1 MDFSWPNGDNVVSR
15 SIVTCVLVGTLG
27 LTGACGGAKPASP
40 SSPDVWAVVN
50 GKELRRDHVERLY
63 RTMLNPDA
71 GTPTD
76 EEVLGAKLGILEDMI
91 NDEILMGRAEGLK
104 IAPTEDEITK
114 AVAEQRGQ
122 MTEEAFTKQLGDR
135 KITPEEFRQ
144 EVRRELTVRKV
155 VEKEV
160 TEKAVV
166 ADAEVTAFFEKNR
179 EQFNIR
185 ERQYH
190 LAQIV
195 VNSQPNPQVANRRGD
210 DASTPEQAQR
220 KVTMLTE
227 RLRTGDSFADLA
239 TDFSEDPQSSAQGG
253 DIGFVPQS
261 RIDSAPPQLRQAV
274 MAMKPGQVST
284 VTAGTQ
290 VTILA
295 LVAVQEPGQREIS
308 NPEVKDAIL
317 KGLKDRRQQLMQTA
331 FMSHVR
337 NEATVTNYLAK
348 QIVDGTGKAPDAA
361 ASK

>member
-1 MDFSWPNGDNVVSR
+1 MLSR
-15 SIVTCVLVGTLG
+15 LISSGLVAGVLAVAV
-27 LTGACGGAKPASP
+27 ACGGSGRGP

-63 RTMLNPDA
+63 RTMLNSDA
-71 GTPTD
+71 GTPT
-76 EEVLGAKLGILEDMI
+76 EEEALGAKLSILEDMI
-91 NDEILMGRAEGLK
+91 NDEILLARAAGLQ
-104 IAPTEDEITK
+104 IAPTEDEVTK
-114 AVAEQRGQ
+114 AVTEQRGALS
-122 MTEEAFTKQLGDR
+122 EEAFVKQLGDR
-135 KITPEEFRQ
+135 RITPDEFRQ

-160 TEKAVV
+160 TDKVTV

-179 EQFNIR
+179 AQFNVL

-195 VNSQPNPQVANRRGD
+195 VNSLPNPQITNRRGD
-210 DASTPEQAQR
+210 DATTPEQAQR
-220 KVTMLTE
+220 KITMLTE

-239 TDFSEDPQSSAQGG
+239 VDFSEDPQSSANGG

-261 RIDSAPPQLRQAV
+261 RIDTAPPQLRQAV

-295 LVAVQEPGQREIS
+295 MVAIQEPGQRDIS
-308 NPEVKDAIL
+308 NPEVKEAIQ
-317 KGLKDRRQQLMQTA
+317 KGLKDRRLQLMQNA
-331 FMSHVR
+331 FMSRVR
-337 NEATVTNYLAK
+337 NEATVVNYLAV
-348 QIVDGTGKAPDAA
+348 QIVDGGGKASEAA
-361 ASK
+361 ANQ

>member
-1 MDFSWPNGDNVVSR
+1 METALLSR
-15 SIVTCVLVGTLG
+15 SIVAGVVVGALAF
-27 LTGACGGAKPASP
+27 TGACGGAGSATP

-50 GKELRRDHVERLY
+50 GTELKRDHVERLY

-71 GTPTD
+71 GIPT
-76 EEVLGAKLGILEDMI
+76 EEETLGAKLSILEDMI
-91 NDEILMGRAEGLK
+91 NDEILIARATALQ
-104 IAPTEDEITK
+104 IAPTDDEITK

-122 MTEEAFTKQLGDR
+122 MTEEAFAKQLADR
-135 KITPEEFRQ
+135 RITADEFRQ
-144 EVRRELTVRKV
+144 EVRRELVVRKV
-155 VEKEV
+155 IEKEV

-166 ADAEVTAFFEKNR
+166 TDAEVTAFYEKNR
-179 EQFNIR
+179 EQFNVR

-195 VNSQPNPQVANRRGD
+195 VNSQPNPQVSNRRGD
-210 DASTPEQAQR
+210 DATTPEQAQR

-239 TDFSEDPQSSAQGG
+239 ADFSEDPQSSSQGG

-261 RIDSAPPQLRQAV
+261 RIDTAPPQLKQAV

-284 VTAGTQ
+284 VTAGSQ

-308 NPEVKDAIL
+308 NPEVKDAIQ
-317 KGLKDRRQQLMQTA
+317 KGLKDRREQLMHNA
-331 FMSHVR
+331 FMSHIR
-337 NEATVTNYLAK
+337 NEAKVVNFLTK
-348 QIVDGTGKAPDAA
+348 QIVDGAGKAPDAA
-361 ASK
+361 ANK

>member
-1 MDFSWPNGDNVVSR
+1 MLSRFVATGVVMGALALA
-15 SIVTCVLVGTLG
+15 V
-27 LTGACGGAKPASP
+27 ACGGSGTAP
-40 SSPDVWAVVN
+40 SSPDVWAVVD

-63 RTMLNPDA
+63 RTMLNAEA
-71 GTPTD
+71 GIPTD
-76 EEVLGAKLGILEDMI
+76 EEALGAKLSILEDMI
-91 NDEILMGRAEGLK
+91 NDEILMARAAGLQ
-104 IAPTEDEITK
+104 IAPTEDEVTK

-122 MTEEAFTKQLGDR
+122 MTEEAFVKQLGDR
-135 KITPEEFRQ
+135 RITPDEFRQ

-160 TEKAVV
+160 TEKVAI
-166 ADAEVTAFFEKNR
+166 ADAEVTAFYEKNR
-179 EQFNIR
+179 AQFNVR

-195 VNSQPNPQVANRRGD
+195 VNSQPNPQVTNRRGD
-210 DASTPEQAQR
+210 DATTAEQASR

-239 TDFSEDPQSSAQGG
+239 IDFSEDPQSSAQGG

-261 RIDSAPPQLRQAV
+261 RIDTAPPQLRQAV

-284 VTAGTQ
+284 VNAGTQ

-308 NPEVKDAIL
+308 NPEVKEAIQ
-317 KGLKDRRQQLMQTA
+317 KGLKDRRLQLMQNA
-331 FMSHVR
+331 FMSRVR
-337 NEATVTNYLAK
+337 NEAKVVNYLAL
-348 QIVDGTGKAPDAA
+348 QIVNGSGKAADAA
-361 ASK
+361 ANK

>member
-1 MDFSWPNGDNVVSR
+1 MLSR
-15 SIVTCVLVGTLG
+15 FVATGFVTGALALA
-27 LTGACGGAKPASP
+27 GACGGAAKGP

-50 GKELRRDHVERLY
+50 GTELKRDHVERLY
-63 RTMLNPDA
+63 RTMLNAEAP
-71 GTPTD
+71 TPT
-76 EEVLGAKLGILEDMI
+76 EEEALSAKLGILEDMI
-91 NDEILMGRAEGLK
+91 NDEILIARATTLK

-135 KITPEEFRQ
+135 RITPDEFRQ
-144 EVRRELTVRKV
+144 EVRRELIVRKV

-160 TEKAVV
+160 TEKVV
-166 ADAEVTAFFEKNR
+166 VSDAEITAFFEKNR
-179 EQFNIR
+179 EQFNVK

-195 VNSQPNPQVANRRGD
+195 VNSQPNPQVVNRRGD
-210 DASTPEQAQR
+210 DAATPDQAQR

-239 TDFSEDPQSSAQGG
+239 VDFSEDPQSSSNGG

-261 RIDSAPPQLRQAV
+261 RIDGAPPQLRQAV

-295 LVAVQEPGQREIS
+295 LVAIQEPGQREIS
-308 NPEVKDAIL
+308 NPEVKEAIS
-317 KGLKDRRQQLMQTA
+317 KGLKERRLQLMQNA
-331 FMSHVR
+331 FMSRVR
-337 NEATVTNYLAK
+337 DEATVVNYLAN
-348 QIVDGTGKAPDAA
+348 QIVDGAGKAADAA
-361 ASK
+361 ANK

>member
-1 MDFSWPNGDNVVSR
+1 MGA
-15 SIVTCVLVGTLG
+15 LTLG
-27 LTGACGGAKPASP
+27 AACGGGASRGP

-50 GKELRRDHVERLY
+50 GMELKRDHVERLY
-63 RTMLNPDA
+63 RTMLNAEA
-71 GTPTD
+71 GIPT
-76 EEVLGAKLGILEDMI
+76 EEEALSAKLSILEDMI
-91 NDEILMGRAEGLK
+91 NDELLIARATGLK
-104 IAPTEDEITK
+104 VTPTEDEISK

-122 MTEEAFTKQLGDR
+122 MSEEAFVKQLGDR
-135 KITPEEFRQ
+135 RITPDEFRQ
-144 EVRRELTVRKV
+144 EVRRELIVRKV

-160 TEKAVV
+160 TERVV
-166 ADAEVTAFFEKNR
+166 IADAEVTAFYEKNR
-179 EQFNIR
+179 AQFNVL

-210 DASTPEQAQR
+210 DAATPEQAQR

-239 TDFSEDPQSSAQGG
+239 VDFSEDPQSSSQGG

-284 VTAGTQ
+284 VNAGTQ

-295 LVAVQEPGQREIS
+295 LVAVQEPGQRDIS
-308 NPEVKDAIL
+308 NPEVKEAIQ
-317 KGLKDRRQQLMQTA
+317 KGLKDRRLQLMQNA
-331 FMSHVR
+331 FMSRIR
-337 NEATVTNYLAK
+337 NEASVVNYLAK
-348 QIVDGTGKAPDAA
+348 QIVDGAGKAADAA
-361 ASK
+361 TSK

>member
-1 MDFSWPNGDNVVSR
+1 MLSR
-15 SIVTCVLVGTLG
+15 FVATGFVMGALALG
-27 LTGACGGAKPASP
+27 SACGGGAARGP

-50 GKELRRDHVERLY
+50 GMELKRDHVERLY
-63 RTMLNPDA
+63 RTMLNAEA
-71 GTPTD
+71 GIPTD
-76 EEVLGAKLGILEDMI
+76 EEALSAKLSILEDMI
-91 NDEILMGRAEGLK
+91 NDEILIARATSLK
-104 IAPTEDEITK
+104 VAPTEDEITK

-122 MTEEAFTKQLGDR
+122 MTEEAFAKQLGDR
-135 KITPEEFRQ
+135 RITPDEFRQ
-144 EVRRELTVRKV
+144 EVRRELIVRKV

-160 TEKAVV
+160 SDKV
-166 ADAEVTAFFEKNR
+166 AITDAEVTAFYEKNR
-179 EQFNIR
+179 AQFNVL

-227 RLRTGDSFADLA
+227 RLRTGDSFAELA
-239 TDFSEDPQSSAQGG
+239 TDFSEDPQSSGQGG

-308 NPEVKDAIL
+308 NPEVKEAIQ
-317 KGLKDRRQQLMQTA
+317 KGLKDRRLQLMQNA

-337 NEATVTNYLAK
+337 NEADVVNYLAR
-348 QIVDGTGKAPDAA
+348 QIVDGAGKAADAA
-361 ASK
+361 TNK

>member
-1 MDFSWPNGDNVVSR
+1 MGA
-15 SIVTCVLVGTLG
+15 LALG
-27 LTGACGGAKPASP
+27 VACGGGSKAP

-50 GKELRRDHVERLY
+50 GTELKRDHVERLY
-63 RTMLNPDA
+63 RTMLNADS
-71 GTPTD
+71 GVPT
-76 EEVLGAKLGILEDMI
+76 EEEALSAKLGILEDMI
-91 NDEILMGRAEGLK
+91 NDEILIARAAGLK
-104 IAPTEDEITK
+104 IAPTDDEITK

-135 KITPEEFRQ
+135 RITPEEFRQ
-144 EVRRELTVRKV
+144 EVRRELIVRKV
-155 VEKEV
+155 IEKEV
-160 TEKAVV
+160 TEKVAVT
-166 ADAEVTAFFEKNR
+166 DAEITTFFEKNR
-179 EQFNIR
+179 EQFNVK

-210 DASTPEQAQR
+210 DAATPEQAQR
-220 KVTMLTE
+220 KVVMLTE

-239 TDFSEDPQSSAQGG
+239 ADFSEDPQSSGQGG

-261 RIDSAPPQLRQAV
+261 RIDAAPPQLRQAV

-308 NPEVKDAIL
+308 NPEVKEAIQ
-317 KGLKDRRQQLMQTA
+317 KGLKDRRHQLMQNA
-331 FMSHVR
+331 FMSRVR
-337 NEATVTNYLAK
+337 DEASVVNYLAN
-348 QIVDGTGKAPDAA
+348 QIVDGAGKASDAA
-361 ASK
+361 TNK